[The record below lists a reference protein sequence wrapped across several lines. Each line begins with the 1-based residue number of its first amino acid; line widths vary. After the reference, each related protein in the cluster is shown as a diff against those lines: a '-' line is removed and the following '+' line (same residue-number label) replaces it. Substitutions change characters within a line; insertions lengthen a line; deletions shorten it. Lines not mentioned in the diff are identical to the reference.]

1 MNQDQKQ
8 RKRLRAIVCG
18 AVRYEVEYLLPKVEQ
33 DVEVVWF
40 EKGLH
45 ATPHELRRR
54 LQDEIDRTSA
64 DDFDA
69 LVIVYGLCGRGTSG
83 LEAKDVP
90 LVIPKA
96 HDCITL
102 LIGSKERYRWYFE
115 THSGVYWYSPGW
127 IDSGSGGPGRRSYE
141 ERFREYERQYGR
153 EHAEFLMEKKEGWYK
168 NYNWATYIDWGLPRA
183 EADKTHTQRSAE
195 ELGWNFDVFE
205 GDASLLLD
213 LLNGEWDDERHLVVP
228 PGLCTMSTYDDTILR
243 AVPKGEHDAQ
253 LDQER
258 PGRTV
263 SRGMEDLTGIGL
275 GIDAGGTFTDAVLYD
290 FSTRKVLSKAKSPTT
305 RPDLTIGIRGAMDG
319 LDPDQL
325 RRVQLVSL
333 STTLATNAI
342 VEDRGRV
349 CGLVLIGYDDHE
361 GARVAVTPKRVIPG
375 RHDIIGREVEAMD
388 EEALMRV
395 LPELVEEGA
404 EAIAIS
410 SYLSVRNPD
419 HELRAR
425 EIAEGIVDLPIVCGH
440 ELTNELNAIR
450 RAITA
455 GLNGRLIPIIEGL
468 IRSVKTAMAGRGVD
482 APLMIVKGDGT
493 LMSEDLARGRPIE
506 TILSGPAASV
516 SGARYLTHEPEA
528 VVVDIGGT
536 TTDIARLSEGAPVL
550 RPKGAS
556 VGIWSTSA
564 AAVDIT
570 TFGLGGDS
578 YIQIDRKERVQ
589 VGPRR
594 VLPLSYLSASEAN
607 VAEHLDELITD
618 ESSYSIYVQP
628 ADFFMLVRSPDGL
641 PLSQEEREIVDLL
654 SGGAHSRYRMSECL
668 ACSHPSLLHVDR
680 LEALGIIHRAALTPT
695 DILHAEGMFT
705 RWDARAAQ
713 MGLALYAKRLNL
725 GQRELAEQV
734 RSEIT
739 RQLVGKIL
747 FAETGLD
754 LGGGD
759 ASGPAILEN
768 IVSEAEG
775 QPVAFR
781 AKLRKPIIGI
791 GAPVDTMLPSAAEL
805 LGTRSVV
812 PEHVEVANAIG
823 AITGNVL
830 VGVEILIRPSASGAG
845 YELYSPRERRHFRT
859 LHEARIYAREQ
870 ALDLVEAM
878 ARDAGTQHFD
888 VEVSDDDRTSI
899 LGGGYEGLVF
909 LETRVKAIAMGKPSK
924 A

>member
-1 MNQDQKQ
+1 M
-8 RKRLRAIVCG
+8 RLRAVVCG
-18 AVRYEVEYLLPKVEQ
+18 AVRYEVEHLLPRMEQ
-33 DVEVVWF
+33 DVDVVWF

-54 LQDEIDRTSA
+54 LQDEIDRTRA

-83 LEAKDVP
+83 LEAKEVP
-90 LVIPKA
+90 LVIPRG

-141 ERFREYERQYGR
+141 ERFQEYERQYGR
-153 EHAEFLMEKKEGWYK
+153 EHAEFLMEKKEGWYR
-168 NYNWATYIDWGLPRA
+168 NYNWATYIDWGFPRA
-183 EADKTHTQRSAE
+183 EADKAHTRRSAE
-195 ELGWNFDVFE
+195 ELDWNFDVLK
-205 GDASLLLD
+205 GDESLLLD
-213 LLNGEWDDERHLVVP
+213 LLNGKWEDERHLIVP
-228 PGLCTMSTYDDTILR
+228 PGQCTMSTYDDMVLR
-243 AVPKGEHDAQ
+243 AVPKDELDAFER
-253 LDQER
+253 ER

-263 SRGMEDLTGIGL
+263 SHGMEEQTGIGL

-290 FSTRKVLSKAKSPTT
+290 FSTGKVLSKAKSPTT

-319 LDPDQL
+319 LDPERLQ
-325 RRVQLVSL
+325 RVHLVSL

-361 GARVAVTPKRVIPG
+361 AARVEVTPKRMIPG
-375 RHDIIGREVEAMD
+375 RHNIVGREVESMD
-388 EEALMRV
+388 EEALTRA
-395 LPELVEEGA
+395 LQELAEEGA
-404 EAIAIS
+404 EALAIS
-410 SYLSVRNPD
+410 SYLSVRNPE

-425 EIAEGIVDLPIVCGH
+425 EIAARTVDLPVVCGH

-455 GLNGRLIPIIEGL
+455 GLNGRLIPIIDGL
-468 IRSVKTAMAGRGVD
+468 IQSVKVAMAGRGVD

-493 LMSEDLARGRPIE
+493 LMSEDLARRRPIE

-516 SGARYLTHEPEA
+516 SGARYLTDEPEA

-536 TTDIARLSEGAPVL
+536 TTDIARLKDGIPVL
-550 RPKGAS
+550 RPKGTS

-578 YIQIDRKERVQ
+578 YIQIDRKDCVR

-594 VLPLSYLSASEAN
+594 VLPLAYLSAAEEN
-607 VAEHLDELITD
+607 VAEHLEELTTD

-628 ADFFMLVRSPDGL
+628 ADFFMLMRPPDGL
-641 PLSQEEREIVDLL
+641 PLSQEEREIVNLL
-654 SGGAHSRYRMSECL
+654 SEGAHSRYRMSRRL
-668 ACSHPSLLHVDR
+668 ACLHPSLLHVDR

-695 DILHAEGMFT
+695 DVLHAEGRFT

-725 GQRELAEQV
+725 GQREFAEQV
-734 RSEIT
+734 RREVT
-739 RQLVGKIL
+739 RRLVGKIL
-747 FAETGLD
+747 FAETGIGLED
-754 LGGGD
+754 GD
-759 ASGPAILEN
+759 PSGPAILDN

-775 QPVAFR
+775 EPVAFR
-781 AKLRKPIIGI
+781 AYLQKPIIGI
-791 GAPVDTMLPSAAEL
+791 GAPVGAMLPAAAEL
-805 LGTRSVV
+805 LGTRSIV
-812 PEHVEVANAIG
+812 PEHAEVANAIG

-830 VGVEILIRPSASGAG
+830 VGVDILIRPSEGGAG
-845 YELYSPRERRHFRT
+845 YELYSPRERRHFTT
-859 LHEARIYAREQ
+859 LHDARIYAREQ
-870 ALDLVEAM
+870 AFDLVATM
-878 ARDAGTQHFD
+878 ARDAGTEHFD
-888 VEVSDDDRTSI
+888 VEVSDEDRTSI

-909 LETRVKAIAMGKPSK
+909 LEARVKGVAVGKPGGSP
-924 A
+924 